1 MRHHYELFSGP
12 WGEFWRKVNTYILFS
27 CWNEWKI
34 IACILFFF
42 VLILTFIRFVISKQQ
57 SLGDIV
63 FAIAGFRSY
72 LPVQLC
78 VGVIE
83 GVDMVLRRLV
93 YCDTAILIYVSGNYI
108 ERVEKCLWR
117 RWKIYLC
124 TRWVGNAKK
133 GVKFERQH
141 ACAFRIWTITLVS
154 NNRAR
159 MDYQY
164 FLQACFWF
172 MVVLSGRQLLGT
184 CINSEVWAILF

>member
-1 MRHHYELFSGP
+1 M
-12 WGEFWRKVNTYILFS
+12 
-27 CWNEWKI
+27 
-34 IACILFFF
+34 
-42 VLILTFIRFVISKQQ
+42 LILTFIRFVISKQQ

-164 FLQACFWF
+164 FLQACFCSQWTTAARHLHQQWGLSNF
-172 MVVLSGRQLLGT
+172 VLIFLSHVSPVSSASLILLLVLLANTRQD
-184 CINSEVWAILF
+184 A

>member
-1 MRHHYELFSGP
+1 MKNNCLHPF
-12 WGEFWRKVNTYILFS
+12 
-27 CWNEWKI
+27 
-34 IACILFFF
+34 FFF